1 MHNKGPWRSIDDLKI
16 AVAEYIDGFN
26 YRRLHG
32 EIKMIPPVEAEHSY
46 YHSHIPAGTTEQ
58 VIESLH

>member
-1 MHNKGPWRSIDDLKI
+1 M